1 MAFKKIERAVKAK
14 ATHDAWISFSPDDNK
29 DPRLRISIGAFRHM
43 GEPTAIFFEWDDED
57 YLLRVVASAPADPAA
72 YTVPASR
79 RVRIP
84 DLAQTLGLTF
94 AQPDRIQ
101 VVRDGSFAIIAD
113 LSEYRSRP

>member
-1 MAFKKIERAVKAK
+1 MTIRPFVRKSRS
-14 ATHDAWISFSPDDNK
+14 HGAWYVHLDGCYPQPDCHVTQAE
-29 DPRLRISIGAFRHM
+29 AFRHM

-113 LSEYRSRP
+113 LSEYRSR